1 MVSEQPVQLTPT
13 SPQTLARL
21 MIGALVTAV
30 VVLICF
36 VLPAEYRIDPTGIG
50 RATGVIRLAG
60 ARRIAGEA
68 VGAASTQS
76 AIGAPARYYA
86 AEFRSDF
93 VDIPLNASGTRDGKD
108 ELEYKVR
115 MKAGSAFVYSWT
127 VEGVSNPEAFYF
139 DFHGEAPPATPDG
152 VPTVVELRQTTGLQS
167 HGELTAPLD
176 GVWGWYLQN
185 QSEAPAVVHL
195 KLAGF
200 YELIPPGEYGNKAAI
215 AANKTLA
222 P

>member
-1 MVSEQPVQLTPT
+1 MSEQSVQPTPA
-13 SPQTLARL
+13 SPRTLARL
-21 MIGALVTAV
+21 MISALVVAG
-30 VVLICF
+30 VVLVCF

-60 ARRIAGEA
+60 ARRISGEA
-68 VGAASTQS
+68 AAAASTQS
-76 AIGAPARYYA
+76 AIGAPARYYT

-93 VDIPLNASGTRDGKD
+93 VDIPLNSSGTRGGGD

-127 VEGVSNPEAFYF
+127 VEGVSNPEEFYF
-139 DFHGEAPPATPDG
+139 DFHGESPPAKSDG
-152 VPTVVELRQTTGLQS
+152 EPTVVEFRQTTGLQS

-176 GVWGWYLQN
+176 GIWGWYLQN

-200 YELIPPGEYGNKAAI
+200 YELIPPGEYGNVAAI
-215 AANKTLA
+215 EANKSLT